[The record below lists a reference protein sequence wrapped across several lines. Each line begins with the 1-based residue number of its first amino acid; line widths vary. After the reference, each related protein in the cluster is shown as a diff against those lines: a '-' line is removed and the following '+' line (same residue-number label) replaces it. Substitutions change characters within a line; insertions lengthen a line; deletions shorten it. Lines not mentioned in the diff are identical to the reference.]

1 MKQGGEAFFRTAE
14 GMLALALVGD
24 FADDADHARLA
35 VLVRQQ
41 AAIDF
46 QPVQAAVGP
55 EDAVMAGPFEK
66 LAFQYRMKGPQGA
79 RAVLDRQQVEV
90 VDVLGQRLVRIEA
103 EQRLGTTGPTDLAA
117 FNIPAPGPE
126 ASAVEGG
133 EQLRGA
139 FPALFRHVRVECMN
153 AWQGRNTAGVLGHL
167 QLSLG

>member
-24 FADDADHARLA
+24 FADDADHSRLA

-55 EDAVMAGPFEK
+55 DNAVMHGLFDG
-66 LAFQYRMKGPQGA
+66 LAFQYRMKGSQGA
-79 RAVLDRQQVEV
+79 RAVFDRQQIEV
-90 VDVLGQRLVRIEA
+90 VDVLGQWLMRIEA
-103 EQRLGTTGPTDLAA
+103 EQRLGATGPTDLAA

-126 ASAVEGG
+126 ARAIEGRQ
-133 EQLRGA
+133 QLRGA
-139 FPALFRHVRVECMN
+139 FPALFRHLGVECMN
-153 AWQGRNTAGVLGHL
+153 AWQGWNTAGVLGHL